1 MVRNGGVRV
10 ADRASRIVGKP
21 GSPGEA
27 QCCGGLNPGG
37 IDGWVAGKR
46 NPPHVVWYQPGN
58 VSGANLEPQQF
69 ENSRE
74 RLPLQ
79 QGGCMTLA
87 QLGLLLWDDLAAPV
101 IAGILVSII
110 VSRMDNRK

>member
-1 MVRNGGVRV
+1 MLR
-10 ADRASRIVGKP
+10 
-21 GSPGEA
+21 
-27 QCCGGLNPGG
+27 GLEPRRHREMGC
-37 IDGWVAGKR
+37 WKEKTPAR
-46 NPPHVVWYQPGN
+46 CWYKPGN
-58 VSGANLEPQQF
+58 VSGANLASRPF
-69 ENSRE
+69 EDSRE

-87 QLGLLLWDDLAAPV
+87 QLGLVLWDDLAAPV

>member
-1 MVRNGGVRV
+1 MLP
-10 ADRASRIVGKP
+10 I
-21 GSPGEA
+21 
-27 QCCGGLNPGG
+27 GG
-37 IDGWVAGKR
+37 IADVI
-46 NPPHVVWYQPGN
+46 
-58 VSGANLEPQQF
+58 SLPQLFRRFRQADPRAPLD
-69 ENSRE
+69 SRE

-87 QLGLLLWDDLAAPV
+87 QLGLVLWDDLAAPV